1 MKQFFKY
8 VFATILGLFLF
19 SVLSVLIVVGIAAAA
34 GGDKKAD
41 VKPNSVL
48 NLDLNYEIPEVTNN
62 NPFAS
67 LDFSTFKPKKAT
79 GLNDIV
85 SVLKAAKEDKNIK
98 GIYIEMGV
106 NPNGYATLEVI
117 RNLLIDFK
125 KSGKF
130 IYASGST
137 VSQKSYYVASVADK
151 IMLNPSGGMEISGFG
166 REIMYYKNALDK
178 LGIEVQEFHCGQ
190 FKSAIEPFLRD
201 KMSDPNRA
209 QLNELYQDV
218 YNHFLDRI
226 VEARKINKDELNTVV
241 NELQAFL
248 PEDCITHKLVDEL
261 GYDDQMQQAL
271 KSKTGTKEKEKLK
284 FVEVGGYARNLKKD
298 AKQESDRVAVV
309 YAQGNIVDGEGGEGE
324 IGGDKFAKLIR
335 KAREDEKVKA
345 LVLRVNSPGGS
356 ALASDIMWRE
366 VVLTRKSKPVVVSFG
381 DVAASGGYFISCNSD
396 RIFAQPNSITGSIG
410 IFGLIPNAKK
420 MLNEKLGI
428 TTDNVEVTK
437 HGAFNMVTNPF
448 DSEERGLIQRTI
460 EKGYR
465 EFKGRVA
472 EGRNRDT
479 VYIESVAQGR
489 VFTGNQALANG
500 LVDELGTL
508 DDAISYA
515 AKKANLKKYSIKE
528 FPQEKEFAEKLS
540 EAFGE
545 AKLNW
550 IKSELGE
557 QYEIYKVMQTL
568 KKSSGIQMRM
578 PYSFGIE

>member
-8 VFATILGLFLF
+8 VFATVLGIFLF
-19 SVLSVLIVVGIAAAA
+19 SVLWILLLIGIGVAA
-34 GGDKKAD
+34 GGDKKAN
-41 VKPNSVL
+41 VKPNSIL

-67 LDFSTFKPKKAT
+67 LDLTTFKPKKAT
-79 GLNDIV
+79 GLNEIV
-85 SVLKAAKEDKNIK
+85 AALKAAKDDKNIK
-98 GIYIEMGV
+98 GIYLEMGV
-106 NPNGYATLEVI
+106 NPNGYATLEVL
-117 RNLLIDFK
+117 RNQLIAFK

-130 IYASGST
+130 IYAFGST
-137 VSQKSYYVASVADK
+137 VSQKSYYIASVADK

-209 QLNELYQDV
+209 QLTELYQDV

-226 VEARKINKDELNTVV
+226 VEARKVDKAALNTAV

-248 PEDCITHKLVDEL
+248 PEDCKQNKLVDEL
-261 GYDDQMQQAL
+261 GYYDQMEQAL
-271 KSKTGTKEKEKLK
+271 KAKTGLKDKDKLK

-298 AKQESDRVAVV
+298 AKQETDKVAIV

-324 IGGDKFAKLIR
+324 IGGDKFAKLI
-335 KAREDEKVKA
+335 KKVREDEKVKA

-366 VVLTRKSKPVVVSFG
+366 VVLTRKVKPVVVSFG

-396 RIFAQPNSITGSIG
+396 RIFAQPNTITGSIG

-448 DSEERGLIQRTI
+448 DSEERALIQRTI

-465 EFKGRVA
+465 EFKARVS

-479 VYIESVAQGR
+479 AYIETVAQGR
-489 VFTGNQALANG
+489 VFTGNQALQNG
-500 LVDELGTL
+500 LVDEIGSL
-508 DDAISYA
+508 DDAINYA
-515 AKKANLKKYSIKE
+515 AKKANLKKYSLKE
-528 FPQEKEFAEKLS
+528 YPQEKEFAEKLS

-550 IKSELGE
+550 IKSELGD
-557 QYEIYKVMQTL
+557 QYELYHVIQTL
-568 KKSSGIQMRM
+568 KKSTGIQMRM
-578 PYSFGIE
+578 PYSLGIE

>member
-1 MKQFFKY
+1 
-8 VFATILGLFLF
+8 
-19 SVLSVLIVVGIAAAA
+19 
-34 GGDKKAD
+34 
-41 VKPNSVL
+41 
-48 NLDLNYEIPEVTNN
+48 
-62 NPFAS
+62 
-67 LDFSTFKPKKAT
+67 
-79 GLNDIV
+79 
-85 SVLKAAKEDKNIK
+85 
-98 GIYIEMGV
+98 
-106 NPNGYATLEVI
+106 
-117 RNLLIDFK
+117 
-125 KSGKF
+125 
-130 IYASGST
+130 
-137 VSQKSYYVASVADK
+137 
-151 IMLNPSGGMEISGFG
+151 
-166 REIMYYKNALDK
+166 
-178 LGIEVQEFHCGQ
+178 
-190 FKSAIEPFLRD
+190 
-201 KMSDPNRA
+201 MSDPNRA

-528 FPQEKEFAEKLS
+528 FPQEKEFAEKIS